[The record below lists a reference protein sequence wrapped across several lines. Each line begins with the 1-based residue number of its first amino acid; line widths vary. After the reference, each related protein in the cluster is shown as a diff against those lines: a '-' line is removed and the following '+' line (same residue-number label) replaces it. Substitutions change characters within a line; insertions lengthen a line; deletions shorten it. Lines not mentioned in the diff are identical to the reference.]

1 MIFSSSDIEQLIGG
15 DPIIRALCSVEIVDS
30 KPALRAGDGVVIYIK
45 RYPDLSEFEAKWDIW
60 IIDYDNEPVD
70 VVIRQ
75 LRTLLPQ
82 FTVIEEGAIIKAST
96 TELRSEKTESEI
108 EEEDDDKEEDDPY
121 EERFQDLLQSIEDR
135 MLLVGPG
142 RPGRDGK
149 DGADGK
155 DGEDGRDGEDLLA
168 SDAELNDL
176 QDVFVSDANRGQF
189 LMFDGAG
196 WIPRFVPQVFSGGG
210 AGSTEG
216 GGGSGGGG
224 TMPEPPS
231 DGRFYLRQVT
241 GGAGQWVDLLTAL
254 NSLTLDAGDFDGRS
268 FDASRGQLSVTGFA
282 SFLKIIKTF
291 YADSGTFISTGEPAS
306 LLLNRVFSLDV
317 GSVDTA
323 ASDANILIGRNI
335 IASPGSFEI
344 TGLSSDDIISYRI
357 LAGTGSVLLTA
368 LDAALIYTIP
378 PLLTT
383 ISADTGSFTL
393 TGLSAEIIRPTPVFS
408 HVTYTGN
415 ITARSI
421 TGVGFQPSMVWINNL
436 TGTLTHD
443 LIIFD
448 QRRGTGRFIRTNAPG
463 QEYVDAQTLT
473 SFNSDGFSLGT
484 SPTANNSGTNRFYE
498 AFCWKGLG
506 SANTDTSGT
515 ITSTT
520 QVSPAAGFSIFTY
533 SGNSKENATVGHG
546 LGSAPEWVL
555 IQSRTNGFN
564 YSAQCHSSLLSGARV
579 WELNETAAALSSSL
593 YIRAVSASSLTLS
606 SNNAVNN
613 TIITYVGYA
622 FTSVP
627 GVSKLGL
634 ATGDGSGVLSIN
646 VGFCPRLLIIKTY
659 IGTGNWLLCRRTND
673 ATGYVTQTFMNTSV
687 ASTISTEIQ
696 ITANGFSINAGG
708 DGNVSGGAE
717 SIWYMAYGDGM
728 PVDQTPEF
736 FSSWSAQN
744 YGYESEIYPDGWA
757 E

>member
-70 VVIRQ
+70 VVVRQ

-96 TELRSEKTESEI
+96 TELRSDKTESEI
-108 EEEDDDKEEDDPY
+108 EEEDDDDEDDDPY

-142 RPGRDGK
+142 RPGKDGK
-149 DGADGK
+149 DGVDGK
-155 DGEDGRDGEDLLA
+155 DGRDGKDGEDLLA

-216 GGGSGGGG
+216 GGSGGGDG

-291 YADSGTFISTGEPAS
+291 YTNSGTFVSTG
-306 LLLNRVFSLDV
+306 
-317 GSVDTA
+317 GA
-323 ASDANILIGRNI
+323 ASFLFNKVIDLATGAIAIESADTNISIGRKL
-335 IASPGSFEI
+335 IASSGSFGV
-344 TGLSSDDIISYRI
+344 TGLSSDDVIGYRI
-357 LAGTGSVLLTA
+357 IGNVTS
-368 LDAALIYTIP
+368 
-378 PLLTT
+378 
-383 ISADTGSFTL
+383 
-393 TGLSAEIIRPTPVFS
+393 LSLNGVAAEIKYNEPT
-408 HVTYTGN
+408 N
-415 ITARSI
+415 
-421 TGVGFQPSMVWINNL
+421 
-436 TGTLTHD
+436 
-443 LIIFD
+443 
-448 QRRGTGRFIRTNAPG
+448 
-463 QEYVDAQTLT
+463 
-473 SFNSDGFSLGT
+473 
-484 SPTANNSGTNRFYE
+484 
-498 AFCWKGLG
+498 
-506 SANTDTSGT
+506 
-515 ITSTT
+515 
-520 QVSPAAGFSIFTY
+520 
-533 SGNSKENATVGHG
+533 
-546 LGSAPEWVL
+546 
-555 IQSRTNGFN
+555 
-564 YSAQCHSSLLSGARV
+564 
-579 WELNETAAALSSSL
+579 
-593 YIRAVSASSLTLS
+593 
-606 SNNAVNN
+606 
-613 TIITYVGYA
+613 
-622 FTSVP
+622 
-627 GVSKLGL
+627 
-634 ATGDGSGVLSIN
+634 
-646 VGFCPRLLIIKTY
+646 
-659 IGTGNWLLCRRTND
+659 
-673 ATGYVTQTFMNTSV
+673 
-687 ASTISTEIQ
+687 
-696 ITANGFSINAGG
+696 
-708 DGNVSGGAE
+708 
-717 SIWYMAYGDGM
+717 
-728 PVDQTPEF
+728 EF

-744 YGYESEIYPDGWA
+744 YGYETEIYPDGWA